1 MKKSFLSFI
10 NIRGNK
16 KTIPKSVSGFTLIEL
31 LVVIAIIGILSS
43 VVLASLNSARNK
55 ARDAKIK
62 ATMQQMKSQAEIF
75 ASKYGSYYGTNTAGW
90 FNDDINECTLS
101 PSSVGTLLD
110 SAVEESITKLEQAV
124 YSESKNAGNRVY
136 CGVGNSSLD
145 SWAFAA
151 PLFNPAVGNTG
162 WCVDSSGN
170 SKNVNL
176 NFTTP
181 VQYVGGGGSI
191 AKCP

>member
-1 MKKSFLSFI
+1 MILVKI
-10 NIRGNK
+10 NSQKLYISRH
-16 KTIPKSVSGFTLIEL
+16 SGFTLIEL

-62 ATMQQMKSQAEIF
+62 SMMQQMKSQAEIF

-90 FNDDINECTLS
+90 GNDDHSECTVS
-101 PSSVGTLLD
+101 PSGVGTLLD
-110 SAVEESITKLEQAV
+110 STIEESITKLELAV
-124 YSESKNAGNRVY
+124 WNESKNVALRVY
-136 CGVGNSSLD
+136 CGVGNSSVD

-151 PLFNPAVGNTG
+151 PLFNPPSGYTG

-181 VQYVGGGGSI
+181 VQTVGGMGTI